1 MATFETNPLI
11 TIVLMYSSF
20 YTTSTKQTFLVKR
33 FLKVSIHFLFLLFF
47 SLHINAQKTI
57 GTLRLKSGEI
67 SIKENISDL
76 GVKQEIQKGKWGTT
90 IYAVIVFDKKPS
102 LAQITRLKNS
112 GVELLHYL
120 PEYAYQVRF
129 KTSPSILLLKDI
141 GIKSIVQLPDYAKY
155 GKEISVQINQP
166 IPQESVIRISLL
178 LLPGV
183 KLNEA
188 LPVLNQIGFVLTN
201 RQFVNQGLLGGTI
214 AKKRIT
220 DLATLPFV
228 AFINSAR
235 FEPQT
240 LNHRE
245 RGASGLTA
253 LTSTQGAT
261 RQLTGQG
268 VTVGVGDNA
277 DPTSHIDNI
286 TNLINRSPAFIPG
299 STHGTHVASIL
310 TGDGI
315 VEERITGVAP
325 GTFII
330 SDYFDFIIS
339 KTPLYMSDYG
349 MTLTNN
355 SYFNGANNCPGN
367 GVYNELS
374 AYVDEQLYNNPYLQH
389 VFAAGNDGTL
399 TCAPFLNSFAT
410 IKSGYQTAKNVLSV
424 GNFDIFSTSALYVGS
439 SRGPVSDG
447 RIKPEILASGNAVAG
462 ASINNAYTNNIG
474 TSASAPF
481 VAGIYALLTQSYKQ
495 LNGGNPKSGLVK
507 AILCNTATDKG
518 NAGPDY
524 KHGFGLVNPQRAI
537 AAVEQNRFY
546 TNTVNMG
553 GNHTQVIAVPAG
565 TKQLKVMLYWHDKEG
580 SPINPFALE
589 NDLDIKV
596 TDGVV
601 FNPLILN
608 PAPGSVDNAAVQ
620 GVDRINNIEQVII
633 NNPGASVLI
642 NVNGFNV
649 TGAQEFFI
657 SYDFVQPELV
667 LLYPYGGEHFV
678 TRSSSG
684 RDEMIAWEAND
695 NSTDTYKLEYS
706 VNDGFTWIDIV
717 NNIPANQF
725 RYIWSVPDG
734 EAQKAKVRIKR
745 TGGVTYSTSVGNFV
759 ISSLP
764 VLTVSAPCEG
774 YVNLSWPAVG
784 GATDYQVM
792 QLINGSLLTIATTS
806 SLSYLVPGL
815 DRNSTYWFSIR
826 PRLTDTLARRSDAKR
841 IIPVFSTP
849 CTTALY
855 DSDLKIDT
863 LLAPANGRKNTSTT
877 LSATQQITIRIK
889 NLDDNVS
896 SNNYTISY
904 QVNAGP
910 VVNEVPATV
919 IAAGATTDYTFTATY
934 NFSNVNT
941 YNIRVFVKQ
950 TGDLRIEND
959 EKSYIIRLV
968 ENLPVAVNFIE
979 NFEGTGNDEYRRNS
993 FALSSLDRFDYE
1005 NNNPNGRMRTF
1016 LNAGASINGNRS
1028 VFLDAAQFLGTNA
1041 NNKLYATF
1049 NMNNIAALPGLR
1061 FDFKF
1066 RNQGQLRSPSTGV
1079 WMRGSDGNP
1088 WVQVYNLT
1096 ANQGRLGEVKQ
1107 PSIDINEVMAN
1118 AGQTLTS
1125 SFQVRFDQEGM
1136 ISANNAAYDAGVPD
1150 FDDGFTFDDI
1160 RIVAANNDL
1169 KATAILAP
1177 ATFNCGATNTAV
1189 TIRVKNTTGTTYN
1202 NVPVF
1207 YRIDNGSAVAGIIT
1221 TLTAN
1226 STFDYTFPITVNLS
1240 VYKSYDVDAW
1250 VQLAGDDYAL
1260 NDSIT
1265 NQVVHNSPVV
1275 SSFPYLEKFES
1286 GNGNYFSTDVY
1297 ATWEWGEIS
1306 AAAKPIL
1313 IRAANGQK
1321 AWFTALNGAYKQNEF
1336 SYLYSPCFNLSSLTN
1351 PVFSF
1356 AHISQQQDNFDNHT
1370 IEYTTDNGI
1379 TWIRMGVQGQGTN
1392 WFTDATQ
1399 IWRTTYSRWHVSS
1412 IDIPTT
1418 AASVRFRFL
1427 FTSDQ
1432 LTSREGIGIDNI
1444 HIFEKETVY
1453 TGADVININQNIT
1466 ATSNWFDFKSGG
1478 TIVASINPLGQ
1489 NLGSTNVSVY
1499 INTAA
1504 VRNQNNQYYLDRNIV
1519 INPANTLTDSVA
1531 VRFYFTEQEV
1541 MALLSASGCG
1551 TCTKFRD
1558 AFIAGITKY
1567 SQIGEENG
1575 TLSDNTTGNYK
1586 FILPANVLV
1595 VPYNNGYY
1603 AEFKVR
1609 SFSEFWI
1616 NGGGPNLNLPLPVT
1630 LVNFTGTKRSTHVD
1644 LKWQTETESNSN
1656 RFEIE
1661 RRIDNETQYVN
1672 IGSVAAAGNSVQT
1685 IQYTYTDENVLNKG
1699 RKFYYRLKM
1708 VDEDGKFAYSN
1719 IVTISSAAT
1728 EIFVEGVYNNTANT
1742 LQIISGNQFSVKQ
1755 ITIRILNTA
1764 GQTVLT
1770 QQLPYTDARIDVS
1783 KLSAGIYFIE
1793 IKNANGVETYLQ
1805 KFVRNN

>member
-1 MATFETNPLI
+1 
-11 TIVLMYSSF
+11 MY
-20 YTTSTKQTFLVKR
+20 KR
-33 FLKVSIHFLFLLFF
+33 FFSFNIVFLFLLFI
-47 SLHINAQKTI
+47 SSIVTAQKTI

-67 SIKENISDL
+67 TIKENISDA
-76 GVKQEIQKGKWGTT
+76 GVKQEIQKGKWGNTA
-90 IYAVIVFDKKPS
+90 YAVIMFDRKPS
-102 LAQITRLKNS
+102 FAQITRLKNS
-112 GVELLHYL
+112 GVEFLHYL
-120 PEYAYQVRF
+120 PENAYQVRF
-129 KTSPSILLLKDI
+129 KSSPSTLLLKDI
-141 GIKSIVQLPDYAKY
+141 GIKSIVQLPASAKY
-155 GKEISVQINQP
+155 GKEISIQLNQP
-166 IPQESVIRISLL
+166 QPQQSQILISLL

-183 KLNEA
+183 RLSDVLTE
-188 LPVLNQIGFVLTN
+188 LNQKGFVLTN
-201 RQFVNQGLLGGTI
+201 LQFVNQGLLGGTI
-214 AKKRIT
+214 TKANII
-220 DLATLPFV
+220 DFATLPFV
-228 AFINSAR
+228 AFINTAK

-245 RGASGLTA
+245 RGASGLTG
-253 LTSTQGAT
+253 LTSTQGAS
-261 RQLTGQG
+261 RQLSGQG

-277 DPTSHIDNI
+277 DPTSHIDNAS
-286 TNLINRSPAFIPG
+286 NLINRSPAYVPG
-299 STHGTHVASIL
+299 STHGTHVTSVL

-315 VEERITGVAP
+315 VEERITGAAP

-330 SDYFDFIIS
+330 ADYFDFILS
-339 KTPLYMSDYG
+339 KTPLYMADYG
-349 MTLTNN
+349 MTITNN
-355 SYFNGANNCPGN
+355 SYFNGAAGCAGN
-367 GVYNELS
+367 GDYNELS
-374 AYVDEQLYNNPYLQH
+374 VYVDEQLFNNPYLQH

-399 TCAPFLNSFAT
+399 TCTPYPNSFST
-410 IKSGYQTAKNVLSV
+410 IKSGYQTAKNVISV
-424 GNFDIFSTSALYVGS
+424 GNFDIFSTSALYIGS

-462 ASINNAYTNNIG
+462 AAINNVYTNNIG

-481 VAGIYALLTQSYKQ
+481 VSGVYALLAERYKQ

-537 AAVEQNRFY
+537 VAVEQNRFY
-546 TNTVNMG
+546 SNTVNMG
-553 GNHTQVIAVPAG
+553 GNHTQIIAVPPG

-580 SPINPFALE
+580 SPMNPFALE
-589 NDLDIKV
+589 NDLDLTV
-596 TDGVV
+596 VDGVTY
-601 FNPLILN
+601 NPLILN
-608 PAPGSVDNAAVQ
+608 PAPGLVDAIAAP
-620 GVDRINNIEQVII
+620 GVDRINNIEQVVI
-633 NNPGASVLI
+633 NNPGASVSI

-678 TRSSSG
+678 TNSSSG
-684 RDEMIAWEAND
+684 RFEMIAWEAND
-695 NSTDTYKLEYS
+695 NSNDTYTIEYS
-706 VNDGFTWIDIV
+706 KDDGATWLPVVSNLAAD
-717 NNIPANQF
+717 QF
-725 RYIWSVPDG
+725 RYIWTVPDG

-745 TGGVTYSTSVGNFV
+745 TSGVTYSTSVGNFV

-764 VLTVSAPCEG
+764 VLTVTAPCEG
-774 YVNLSWPAVG
+774 YVSLSWPAVG

-792 QLINGSLLTIATTS
+792 QLINGSLSTIATTS
-806 SLSYLVPGL
+806 SLSYLVSGL

-841 IIPVFSTP
+841 IIPTFSTP
-849 CTTALY
+849 CTDVLY
-855 DSDLKIDT
+855 DNDLKIDT
-863 LLAPANGRKNTSTT
+863 LLAPASGRKFTTTT
-877 LSATQQITIRIK
+877 LSATQQITVRIK
-889 NLDDNVS
+889 NLDNNTS
-896 SNNYTISY
+896 SNNYTVSY
-904 QVNAGP
+904 QVNADP
-910 VVNEVPATV
+910 VVNEVPTTI
-919 IAAGATTDYTFTATY
+919 IAAGGITDYTFTATY
-934 NFSNVNT
+934 DFSNINT

-950 TGDLRIEND
+950 TGDLRTEND
-959 EKSYIIRLV
+959 EKIYTIRHV
-968 ENLPVAVNFIE
+968 DNLPIAVNFTE
-979 NFEGTGNDEYRRNS
+979 NFEGAGNDEYRKNA
-993 FALSSLDRFDYE
+993 FALSSLDRFDYV

-1016 LNAGASINGNRS
+1016 LNSGASINGNRS
-1028 VFLDAAQFLGTNA
+1028 VFLDAAQFLGINA
-1041 NNKLYATF
+1041 NNKLFATF
-1049 NMNNIAALPGLR
+1049 NMTGIAALPGLR

-1079 WMRGSDGNP
+1079 WMRGSDGDT

-1096 ANQGRLGEVKQ
+1096 ANQGSLGEIKR
-1107 PSIDINEVMAN
+1107 PSIDINEVMTN

-1136 ISANNAAYDAGVPD
+1136 ISANNASYDAGIPD
-1150 FDDGFTFDDI
+1150 YDDGFTFDDV

-1169 KATAILAP
+1169 KVIALVAP
-1177 ATFNCGATNTAV
+1177 TTFNCGATNASV
-1189 TIRVKNTTGTTYN
+1189 TIRVKNTTGTTFN

-1207 YRIDNGSAVAGIIT
+1207 YRIDNGSAIAGTIA

-1226 STFDYTFPITVNLS
+1226 STFDYTFPTTADLS
-1240 VYKSYDVDAW
+1240 VYKTYDVDAW
-1250 VQLAGDDYAL
+1250 VQLAVDDYPL
-1260 NDSIT
+1260 NDSVT

-1275 SSFPYLEKFES
+1275 STYPYLEKFETS
-1286 GNGNYFSTDVY
+1286 NGNYFSADAY
-1297 ATWEWGEIS
+1297 ATWAWGEVS
-1306 AAAKPIL
+1306 ANTKPVI

-1321 AWFTALNGAYKQNEF
+1321 AWFTALSGGYKQNEF
-1336 SYLYSPCFNLSSLTN
+1336 SYLYTPCFNLSSLTN

-1356 AHISQQQDNFDNHT
+1356 AHISHQQDNFDNHT
-1370 IEYTTDNGI
+1370 IEYTTDNGV
-1379 TWIRMGVQGQGTN
+1379 TWIRMGAQGQGTN

-1453 TGADVININQNIT
+1453 TGVDVLNINQNIT
-1466 ATSNWFDFKSGG
+1466 GTSNWFHFKSGG
-1478 TIVASINPLGQ
+1478 NVVASINPLGQ
-1489 NLGSTNVSVY
+1489 NLGSTDVSVY

-1531 VRFYFTEQEV
+1531 VRFYFTEQEA
-1541 MALLSASGCG
+1541 MALFSASGCG

-1558 AFIAGITKY
+1558 AFIVGITKY
-1567 SQIGEENG
+1567 SQPGAENG
-1575 TLSDNTTGNYK
+1575 TLADNTTGNYN
-1586 FILPANVLV
+1586 FIVPANVLV

-1616 NGGGPNLNLPLPVT
+1616 NGGGPNLNLALPVT
-1630 LVNFTGTKRSTHVD
+1630 LVNFTGTKRNTHID
-1644 LKWQTETESNSN
+1644 LKWKTETESNSN

-1672 IGSVAAAGNSVQT
+1672 IGSVAAAGNSAQT

-1708 VDEDGKFAYSN
+1708 VDEDSKFTYSN

-1742 LQIISGNQFSVKQ
+1742 LQLISGNQFSVKQ
-1755 ITIRILNTA
+1755 ISVRILNTA

-1770 QQLPYTDARIDVS
+1770 QELPYADARIDVS
-1783 KLSAGIYFIE
+1783 KLSSGIYFIE
-1793 IKNANGVETYLQ
+1793 IKNANGAETYLQ
-1805 KFVRNN
+1805 KFVK